1 MGSQS
6 YENVNKSLNEIQREQ
21 INLKIKINKDIIK
34 REEKERKDKI
44 KYELNIYIYSNIGK
58 YKTYINL
65 ISNYNNDF
73 FNWEKKIIKNEF
85 SKENSDLFINEFIN
99 DFEKKNFKNVLIIPI
114 DSISEFIKTIKIK
127 EKNILE
133 HFNILISEQ
142 QPFFIFYDY
151 ESNDFTKK
159 EINPNKESI
168 NAIFLE
174 LNRKEIDFE
183 ISIDIIVKKEEIE
196 KIQILKSLL
205 INKKKRLDEFEMHI
219 NDNYNFLY
227 QIFLGE
233 ENMNLETFFGYFY
246 NKNDEFFNIHLQLIN
261 QNSEFLDELKI
272 YEKIGIINLK
282 FILFYLNNKKLYYS
296 LEKYSRLDKRN
307 FNIIRGR
314 KSPKNKLI
322 KYTGYYNQFGDI
334 LFCEQSSYYPSKIN
348 IAIGG
353 FIGSGKST
361 LINTIFGEKRCLE
374 AQGCSQTNYIS
385 EYTLK
390 DYALNFIDFP
400 GFRAKRGKLD
410 NISLFIG
417 NIESKITNFKRTNEI
432 IHCFLFCI
440 KFEERIFDANDD
452 EMKNIFNI
460 LIKYKIKTFFVV
472 TQSEEPESE
481 NYKKFKEILIVEI
494 NKVKRNYS
502 EDLRDSANEV
512 LGKKVEDQII
522 PIRSVKKNYSGIEF
536 KPFGLDILFQK
547 LYDYFSPK
555 KIVYEESK
563 LTEEDKNIQELIDN
577 NKLLKPY
584 QSKKQFLKG
593 LREKVES
600 EISKFILKYF
610 LVGPKYLYTGLT
622 EEIFYKIVSELLE
635 HFLSIYK
642 YTLEKNSIKEKIK
655 MLDSNPFKYFTNFNQ
670 IKNNFEEHLKKKNE
684 FNNMKKD
691 VNISSKNIPIYLKI
705 LFPILSPIYYVL
717 GGPLI
722 FTFSGKISKKIC
734 DEIWSDLIKTFFL
747 VSFLD
752 IIESF
757 NKGIDDL
764 KEIKE
769 FFEDSYKIYCRFC
782 NSEIKKKFNGGDNV
796 CNNEDCKKKFSIS
809 CKKILE
815 CGHKCPGID
824 GDECLPCINKE
835 CEEEIKDF
843 WKNKSCNICNSDLIN
858 IPIVKLSCGHYVHFL
873 CLEKS
878 LENKWMNSG
887 EINIDVCQ
895 CRSCKEWIVCR
906 SLPKLQ
912 KEIEDCRRL
921 YECLQ
926 KMSNYNK

>member
-314 KSPKNKLI
+314 KSPKNKLF
-322 KYTGYYNQFGDI
+322 YFAN
-334 LFCEQSSYYPSKIN
+334 N
-348 IAIGG
+348 R
-353 FIGSGKST
+353 
-361 LINTIFGEKRCLE
+361 LII
-374 AQGCSQTNYIS
+374 
-385 EYTLK
+385 
-390 DYALNFIDFP
+390 
-400 GFRAKRGKLD
+400 
-410 NISLFIG
+410 
-417 NIESKITNFKRTNEI
+417 
-432 IHCFLFCI
+432 
-440 KFEERIFDANDD
+440 
-452 EMKNIFNI
+452 
-460 LIKYKIKTFFVV
+460 
-472 TQSEEPESE
+472 
-481 NYKKFKEILIVEI
+481 
-494 NKVKRNYS
+494 
-502 EDLRDSANEV
+502 
-512 LGKKVEDQII
+512 
-522 PIRSVKKNYSGIEF
+522 
-536 KPFGLDILFQK
+536 
-547 LYDYFSPK
+547 
-555 KIVYEESK
+555 
-563 LTEEDKNIQELIDN
+563 
-577 NKLLKPY
+577 LLK
-584 QSKKQFLKG
+584 
-593 LREKVES
+593 
-600 EISKFILKYF
+600 
-610 LVGPKYLYTGLT
+610 
-622 EEIFYKIVSELLE
+622 
-635 HFLSIYK
+635 
-642 YTLEKNSIKEKIK
+642 
-655 MLDSNPFKYFTNFNQ
+655 
-670 IKNNFEEHLKKKNE
+670 
-684 FNNMKKD
+684 
-691 VNISSKNIPIYLKI
+691 
-705 LFPILSPIYYVL
+705 
-717 GGPLI
+717 LI
-722 FTFSGKISKKIC
+722 
-734 DEIWSDLIKTFFL
+734 
-747 VSFLD
+747 
-752 IIESF
+752 
-757 NKGIDDL
+757 
-764 KEIKE
+764 
-769 FFEDSYKIYCRFC
+769 
-782 NSEIKKKFNGGDNV
+782 
-796 CNNEDCKKKFSIS
+796 
-809 CKKILE
+809 
-815 CGHKCPGID
+815 
-824 GDECLPCINKE
+824 
-835 CEEEIKDF
+835 
-843 WKNKSCNICNSDLIN
+843 
-858 IPIVKLSCGHYVHFL
+858 
-873 CLEKS
+873 
-878 LENKWMNSG
+878 
-887 EINIDVCQ
+887 
-895 CRSCKEWIVCR
+895 
-906 SLPKLQ
+906 
-912 KEIEDCRRL
+912 
-921 YECLQ
+921 
-926 KMSNYNK
+926 